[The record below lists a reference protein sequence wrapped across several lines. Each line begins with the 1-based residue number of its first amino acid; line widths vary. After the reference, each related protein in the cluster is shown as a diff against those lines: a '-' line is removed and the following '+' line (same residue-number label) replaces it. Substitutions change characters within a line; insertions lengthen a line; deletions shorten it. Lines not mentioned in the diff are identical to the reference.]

1 MFHSQAAKTLL
12 TKIRSGLKKEKL
24 SSDTHFVSNSIKLV
38 SIGGSISGTAV
49 THTCT
54 RYFPLKSEGELWV
67 CFSVCDGLIAPCA
80 HWPSD
85 CEVTWLWAG
94 CRWFHRFGMHQDEG
108 QLHWH
113 VSEDDPHTH
122 THTHVSPDPIITHTN
137 FWGHSWSLP
146 STWHH
151 QLYFDS
157 VGHQDSQDL
166 LVGDVL
172 DAERQNKAWQLHN
185 WGDTPVHTPV
195 RSELHGGGGQ
205 VGVFVLELPIQGQ
218 APFFTVLVKRWGQ
231 SVHFAE
237 CRAGRHLITDNS
249 TSSCQSKA
257 QGSLGQSAHRHPNT
271 QVPQIKHLCT
281 FELLIYYSCS

>member
-1 MFHSQAAKTLL
+1 MHTLFSTEIRRRAVGVFQRVWRPHSALCSLAIRLWGHLTVGGMQVVPQVWDASRWRAAPL
-12 TKIRSGLKKEKL
+12 TR
-24 SSDTHFVSNSIKLV
+24 
-38 SIGGSISGTAV
+38 
-49 THTCT
+49 
-54 RYFPLKSEGELWV
+54 LWR
-67 CFSVCDGLIAPCA
+67 
-80 HWPSD
+80 WP
-85 CEVTWLWAG
+85 T
-94 CRWFHRFGMHQDEG
+94 
-108 QLHWH
+108 
-113 VSEDDPHTH
+113 HTH